1 MTVSL
6 GRASAVAEHVDRDV
20 LEPVAAQ
27 RRTLARWGLGI
38 PDQNAAS
45 PRPTRERTTRV
56 GATRLIEPPEM
67 AMPGEPNTHSRPS
80 SEETYASQFGPSRLC
95 RLRGLTLVVGALL
108 AIPRPGRA
116 LSSPDAKNPR
126 ARYPSNGRHASGRGT
141 GPGTNDAGAGCVSC
155 SPADVG
161 PRSRPAPAHRATS
174 GRPR

>member
-67 AMPGEPNTHSRPS
+67 AMPGEPNTHSRSS
-80 SEETYASQFGPSRLC
+80 SEETYESQFGPPRLC

-108 AIPRPGRA
+108 AIPRSGRA
-116 LSSPDAKNPR
+116 LVTRRQES
-126 ARYPSNGRHASGRGT
+126 ARPLPLQWTRHAASDRR
-141 GPGTNDAGAGCVSC
+141 D
-155 SPADVG
+155 
-161 PRSRPAPAHRATS
+161 
-174 GRPR
+174 RPRH